1 MITFVPFRR
10 KFDGHVVA
18 IAAAFIEKDLPV
30 HIGRA
35 FQVSIHAEPWPM
47 PSWFASWSRV
57 VLQERDDKY

>member
-1 MITFVPFRR
+1 MATNRSTVSVLLVMITFVPFRR

-35 FQVSIHAEPWPM
+35 FQVSI
-47 PSWFASWSRV
+47 
-57 VLQERDDKY
+57 